1 MLHVTFDRL
10 GNPRSLFRTT
20 IFLMKSEQFRVAYL
34 GPQGTYSHQA
44 AAAAFKNALVT
55 FVPCKTIRH
64 TFESVC
70 EDRVDFSCIPL
81 ENSLHGSVIETLD
94 LLRADKPLE
103 RAANITGE
111 FTIGIEHCL
120 IVRQGVK
127 IEDITR
133 VLSHEQALGQ
143 CHDFLSSH
151 LPGVT
156 QVRTASTA
164 SAAEHILQLSAKG
177 DPLARHSAAIC
188 SRVCVDMHKE
198 LELLRS
204 SIQDGESRKLFKPN
218 HLQLTFIPVNF
229 TRFIILSKVPLPT
242 QLRLPTLQRAFLRCI
257 LPSSGKPSASNP
269 IVTLS
274 SIIRSIPNDLQVLR
288 VDRRPSLCKTPFH
301 DCAFLEVI
309 CQPPLIPDDN
319 SLDISQLWRDKVAAG
334 VEAINGEIHGGDL
347 PCCHILGAW

>member
-1 MLHVTFDRL
+1 
-10 GNPRSLFRTT
+10 
-20 IFLMKSEQFRVAYL
+20 MKSEQVRVAYL

-44 AAAAFKNALVT
+44 AAAAFKNAPAT

-94 LLRADKPLE
+94 LLRADRPLE
-103 RAANITGE
+103 RVVSITGE

-120 IVRQGVK
+120 IVCRGVR

-143 CHDFLSSH
+143 CHDFLSTH
-151 LPGVT
+151 LPGVA

-164 SAAEHILQLSAKG
+164 SAAEQLLQLSAKG

-188 SRVCVDMHKE
+188 SRICVDMHKE

-204 SIQDGESRKLFKPN
+204 SIQDGE
-218 HLQLTFIPVNF
+218 VNF
-229 TRFIILSKVPLPT
+229 TRFIILSKIPLPT
-242 QLRLPTLQRAFLRCI
+242 QLRLPTLQRALLRCV
-257 LPSSGKPSASNP
+257 LPSNGKPSPSNP
-269 IVTLS
+269 LVTLS
-274 SIIRSIPNDLQVLR
+274 SIIRTIPNDIQVLR
-288 VDRRPSLCKTPFH
+288 VDRRPSLYKTPFH

-309 CQPPLIPDDN
+309 CQPPVTPGDRSPDA
-319 SLDISQLWRDKVAAG
+319 ISQLWRDKVASG
-334 VEAINGEIHGGDL
+334 VEAVNGEIHEGDL
-347 PCCHILGAW
+347 PCCRILGAW